1 MFDLKQWA
9 ATNKVSNSQLCR
21 MSGVS
26 ECTIASVMRGC
37 SCTERTIKR
46 ICRGIG
52 RLYDP
57 AEWKNPIK
65 ASLRPVPIVEYDQT
79 RNYRDRRSMEAL
91 RRNLAI
97 GETVRVQFQLR
108 PLSKT
113 GKKETRWENGTIIK
127 IYENHVG
134 VMVQLKTA
142 NGNVLSLRKS
152 YMVDDVVKWKGKQ
165 NANIE
170 SISKADQLYTG

>member
-1 MFDLKQWA
+1 MAVFDLKQWA
-9 ATNKVSNSQLCR
+9 AANKVSNSQLCR
-21 MSGVS
+21 LSGVS

-37 SCTERTIKR
+37 SCTERTLKS

-52 RLYDP
+52 RPYDP
-57 AEWKNPIK
+57 AEWRNPIK
-65 ASLRPVPIVEYDQT
+65 ASLKPVPVVDYDRV
-79 RNYRDRRSMEAL
+79 RNYRDRRSMEEL
-91 RRNLAI
+91 KRNLAV

-113 GKKETRWENGTIIK
+113 GQRETRWENGTIIR

-142 NGNVLSLRKS
+142 HGNALSLRKS
-152 YMVDDVVKWKGKQ
+152 YMIDDVVKWKGNHAK
-165 NANIE
+165 
-170 SISKADQLYTG
+170 D

>member
-9 ATNKVSNSQLCR
+9 AVNKVSNNQIHR
-21 MSGVS
+21 MSGIS
-26 ECTIASVMRGC
+26 ESTIASVMRGY
-37 SCTERTIKR
+37 SCTERTLKR

-52 RLYDP
+52 RPYDP
-57 AEWKNPIK
+57 AEWKNPVK
-65 ASLRPVPIVEYDQT
+65 ESLKPVPVVEYDRV
-79 RNYRDRRSMEAL
+79 RNYKDRRSMKAL
-91 RRNLAI
+91 RRNLAV

-113 GKKETRWENGTIIK
+113 GQRETRWENGTIIR

-142 NGNVLSLRKS
+142 HGNALSLRKS
-152 YMVDDVVKWKGKQ
+152 YMVDDVVKWKGKHMKD
-165 NANIE
+165 IDVFTRKE
-170 SISKADQLYTG
+170 K

>member
-9 ATNKVSNSQLCR
+9 AANKVSNSQIHR

-52 RLYDP
+52 RPYDP
-57 AEWKNPIK
+57 AEWRNPIK
-65 ASLRPVPIVEYDQT
+65 ASLKPVPVVDYDRV
-79 RNYRDRRSMEAL
+79 RNYRDRRSMEEL
-91 RRNLAI
+91 KRNLAV
-97 GETVRVQFQLR
+97 GEMVRVQFQLR

-113 GKKETRWENGTIIK
+113 GQRETRWESGTIIR

-142 NGNVLSLRKS
+142 HGNALSLRKS
-152 YMVDDVVKWKGKQ
+152 YMIDDVVKWKGSHAK
-165 NANIE
+165 
-170 SISKADQLYTG
+170 D